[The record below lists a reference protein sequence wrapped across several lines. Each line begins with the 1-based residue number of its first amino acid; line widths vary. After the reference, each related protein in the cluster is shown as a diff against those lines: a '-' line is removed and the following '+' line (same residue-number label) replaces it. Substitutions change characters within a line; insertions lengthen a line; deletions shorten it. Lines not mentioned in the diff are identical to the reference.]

1 METSSANPRQ
11 LLRAIG
17 RWSLVALV
25 VNSIIGSGVFG
36 LPSTVAALIG
46 NYSPYAVLA
55 AGAGMSV
62 IIGCFAEVASRF
74 QEAGG
79 PYLYARVAFGRLMG
93 IQTAWMLWLGQVAA
107 PAANANLFVIYL
119 GEFFPHAKDT
129 VPRAII
135 LTVLVGLL
143 TVINI
148 RGVRAGAQVSNLFTA
163 AKLVPLFAVIVLG
176 LFVLQQHHWS
186 IAAAPVASP
195 STSQWLKAMLLLVF
209 AYGGFETALA
219 PMSEAKNPRRDA
231 PFALF
236 TALAACTVI
245 YALIQWVV
253 VGVLPNAAHSQRP
266 LADVAR
272 LAVGPVG
279 AALVAVGALISFYG
293 YLSAKILAMPRVP
306 FALAEQGDLPKAFAA
321 VHSRFHTPYV
331 SILVFAAL
339 VWGLALIGDFK
350 WNVTLSAVA
359 RLLYYGVG
367 CAALP
372 ILRRKQP
379 EGASA
384 MFHLPAGNFF
394 AVLGVILCVILVTR
408 VDFGQSL
415 ILVATIAA
423 GVGELVSSGERKSN
437 WQKHRLIAVAETL
450 LATSLPA
457 AFEMMMGVF
466 GRWQERRSKLRL
478 YDGVTAP
485 SPAASSC
492 APRPSDSR

>member
-1 METSSANPRQ
+1 MESSSANPPRHDPPHHD
-11 LLRAIG
+11 LVRAIG

-62 IIGCFAEVASRF
+62 IMGCFAEVASRF
-74 QEAGG
+74 QQAGG

-93 IQTAWMLWLGQVAA
+93 IQTAWMLWLGQVSA

-119 GEFFPHAKDT
+119 GEFFPHAKDPL
-129 VPRAII
+129 PRALI
-135 LTVLVGLL
+135 LTLLVGLL
-143 TVINI
+143 TIINI
-148 RGVRAGAQVSNLFTA
+148 RGVRAGTQVSNLFTA

-176 LFVLQQHHWS
+176 LAVLQRQHWN
-186 IAAAPVASP
+186 IAAPPLASVN
-195 STSQWLKAMLLLVF
+195 TSQWLKALLLLVF

-236 TALAACTVI
+236 MALLVCTVI
-245 YALIQWVV
+245 YALVQWVV
-253 VGVLPNAAHSQRP
+253 IGVLPDAAHSQRP

-272 LAVGPVG
+272 LAVGSVG
-279 AALVAVGALISFYG
+279 AALVAVGALICFYG

-306 FALAEQGDLPKAFAA
+306 FALAEQGDLHKAFAA
-321 VHSRFHTPYV
+321 VHRRFHTPYV

-339 VWGLALIGDFK
+339 IWGLALFGDFK
-350 WNVTLSAVA
+350 WNLTLSAVA
-359 RLLYYGVG
+359 RLLYYGVA

-372 ILRRKQP
+372 VLRRRQP
-379 EGASA
+379 EGANA
-384 MFHLPAGNFF
+384 MFRLPGGNFF
-394 AVLGVILCVILVTR
+394 AVLGMILCVILITR

-415 ILVATIAA
+415 ILIATIALA
-423 GVGELVSSGERKSN
+423 FVN
-437 WQKHRLIAVAETL
+437 WAMV
-450 LATSLPA
+450 
-457 AFEMMMGVF
+457 
-466 GRWQERRSKLRL
+466 RRR
-478 YDGVTAP
+478 
-485 SPAASSC
+485 
-492 APRPSDSR
+492 

>member
-1 METSSANPRQ
+1 MESPSATAPRHH
-11 LLRAIG
+11 LVRAIG
-17 RWSLVALV
+17 RWSLVALM

-46 NYSPYAVLA
+46 NHSPYAVLA
-55 AGAGMSV
+55 AGAGMAI

-119 GEFFPHAKDT
+119 GEFFPHAKDPL
-129 VPRAII
+129 PRALI
-135 LTVLVGLL
+135 LTALVGLL
-143 TVINI
+143 AFINI
-148 RGVRAGAQVSNLFTA
+148 RGVRAGTQVSNLFTA
-163 AKLVPLFAVIVLG
+163 AKLVPLSAVIVLG
-176 LFVLQQHHWS
+176 LFVLHSHHWAIATPS
-186 IAAAPVASP
+186 IASP
-195 STSQWLKAMLLLVF
+195 SASQWLKAMLLLVF

-236 TALAACTVI
+236 TALLVCTVI

-253 VGVLPNAAHSQRP
+253 VGVLPDAMHSQRP

-272 LAVGPVG
+272 LAVGLVG

-306 FALAEQGDLPKAFAA
+306 FALAEQGDFPQAFAA
-321 VHSRFHTPYV
+321 VHRRYHTPYV
-331 SILVFAAL
+331 SILVFAAM
-339 VWGLALIGDFK
+339 VWGLALFGDFK

-384 MFHLPAGNFF
+384 MFRLPAGNFF
-394 AVLGVILCVILVTR
+394 AVLGMISCGVLVTR

-415 ILVATIAA
+415 ILIATVALA
-423 GVGELVSSGERKSN
+423 LVN
-437 WQKHRLIAVAETL
+437 WTVVA
-450 LATSLPA
+450 
-457 AFEMMMGVF
+457 
-466 GRWQERRSKLRL
+466 RRNS
-478 YDGVTAP
+478 AE
-485 SPAASSC
+485 
-492 APRPSDSR
+492 

>member
-1 METSSANPRQ
+1 MPAPPPIPRYE
-11 LLRAIG
+11 LVRAIG

-36 LPSTVAALIG
+36 LPSVVAGLIG
-46 NYSPYAVLA
+46 NLSPYAVLA

-62 IIGCFAEVASRF
+62 IIACFAEVASRF
-74 QEAGG
+74 QQAGG
-79 PYLYARVAFGRLMG
+79 PYLYARAAFGRFMG

-119 GEFFPHAKDT
+119 GEFFPHAKDP

-135 LTVLVGLL
+135 LTLLVGLL

-148 RGVRAGAQVSNLFTA
+148 RGVRAGTHVSNLFTA
-163 AKLVPLFAVIVLG
+163 AKLVPLFAVIILG
-176 LFVLQQHHWS
+176 IFVLHAHHWQ
-186 IAAAPVASP
+186 IASP
-195 STSQWLKAMLLLVF
+195 AVENTGTSQWLKALLLLVF

-236 TALAACTVI
+236 TALVLCTGI

-253 VGVLPNAAHSQRP
+253 IGVLPNAAHSQRP

-279 AALVAVGALISFYG
+279 AALIAIGALISFYG
-293 YLSAKILAMPRVP
+293 YLSAKILAMPRIP
-306 FALAEQGDLPKAFAA
+306 FALAEQGDFPEAFAA
-321 VHSRFHTPYV
+321 IHRKFHTPYV
-331 SILVFAAL
+331 SILVFAAM
-339 VWGLALIGDFK
+339 VWALALTGDFK

-359 RLLYYGVG
+359 RLLYYAVG

-372 ILRRKQP
+372 ILRRKSTTDTP
-379 EGASA
+379 A
-384 MFHLPAGNFF
+384 MFTLPAGNFF
-394 AVLGVILCVILVTR
+394 AALGLLLCAILITR

-415 ILVATIAA
+415 ILVGTIALA
-423 GVGELVSSGERKSN
+423 LLNWAVVVRK
-437 WQKHRLIAVAETL
+437 K
-450 LATSLPA
+450 
-457 AFEMMMGVF
+457 
-466 GRWQERRSKLRL
+466 
-478 YDGVTAP
+478 
-485 SPAASSC
+485 
-492 APRPSDSR
+492 

>member
-1 METSSANPRQ
+1 MEPSAVNPPRHD
-11 LLRAIG
+11 LVRAIG

-55 AGAGMSV
+55 AGAGMTV
-62 IIGCFAEVASRF
+62 IMGCFAEVASRF
-74 QEAGG
+74 QQAGG

-119 GEFFPHAKDT
+119 GEFFPHAKDPL
-129 VPRAII
+129 PRAII

-143 TVINI
+143 TFINI
-148 RGVRAGAQVSNLFTA
+148 RGVRAGTQVSNLFTA
-163 AKLVPLFAVIVLG
+163 TKLVPLFAVIVLG
-176 LFVLQQHHWS
+176 MFVLQHHHWN
-186 IAAAPVASP
+186 IASAPIG
-195 STSQWLKAMLLLVF
+195 STNTNQWLKAMLLLVF

-219 PMSEAKNPRRDA
+219 PMSEAKDPQRDA

-236 TALAACTVI
+236 TALIACTVI

-253 VGVLPNAAHSQRP
+253 IGVLPDAAHSQRP

-272 LAVGPVG
+272 RAVGPVG
-279 AALVAVGALISFYG
+279 AALVAIGALISFYG

-306 FALAEQGDLPKAFAA
+306 FALAEQGDFPKAFAA
-321 VHSRFHTPYV
+321 VHRRFHTPYV
-331 SILVFAAL
+331 SILVFAAMI
-339 VWGLALIGDFK
+339 WGLALIGDFK

-372 ILRRKQP
+372 ILRRKQQD
-379 EGASA
+379 GASA
-384 MFHLPAGNFF
+384 MFQLPAGDFL
-394 AVLGVILCVILVTR
+394 AVLGIILCVVLATR

-415 ILVATIAA
+415 ILVATIALA
-423 GVGELVSSGERKSN
+423 FVN
-437 WQKHRLIAVAETL
+437 WAV
-450 LATSLPA
+450 
-457 AFEMMMGVF
+457 VV
-466 GRWQERRSKLRL
+466 RRSR
-478 YDGVTAP
+478 AIQ
-485 SPAASSC
+485 
-492 APRPSDSR
+492 

>member
-1 METSSANPRQ
+1 MESASQSPPRRD
-11 LLRAIG
+11 LVRAIG

-36 LPSTVAALIG
+36 LPSTVAGLIG

-55 AGAGMSV
+55 AGVGMSV
-62 IIGCFAEVASRF
+62 IIACFAEVASRF
-74 QEAGG
+74 QQAGG
-79 PYLYARVAFGRLMG
+79 PYLYARFAFGRMMG
-93 IQTAWMLWLGQVAA
+93 IQTAWMLWLGQVSA

-119 GEFFPHAKDT
+119 GEFFPHAKDPL
-129 VPRAII
+129 PRALI
-135 LTVLVGLL
+135 LTALIALL
-143 TVINI
+143 TIINI

-163 AKLVPLFAVIVLG
+163 AKLVPLLAVIVFG
-176 LFVLQQHHWS
+176 FFVLAHQHWT
-186 IAAAPVASP
+186 IATAPIP
-195 STSQWLKAMLLLVF
+195 FPNTSQWLKAMLLLVF

-236 TALAACTVI
+236 VALLLCTAI

-253 VGVLPNAAHSQRP
+253 IGVLPAAAQSQRP

-272 LAVGPVG
+272 LAVGPIG

-306 FALAEQGDLPKAFAA
+306 FALAEQGDFPKAFAA
-321 VHSRFHTPYV
+321 VHRRFHTPYV
-331 SILVFAAL
+331 SILVFAAMI
-339 VWGLALIGDFK
+339 WGLALFGDFK

-372 ILRRKQP
+372 VLRRKEP
-379 EGASA
+379 PGASA
-384 MFHLPAGNFF
+384 MFKLPAGNFF

-415 ILVATIAA
+415 ILVATIALA
-423 GVGELVSSGERKSN
+423 LVN
-437 WQKHRLIAVAETL
+437 WAVVQHRESI
-450 LATSLPA
+450 
-457 AFEMMMGVF
+457 
-466 GRWQERRSKLRL
+466 
-478 YDGVTAP
+478 
-485 SPAASSC
+485 
-492 APRPSDSR
+492 

>member
-1 METSSANPRQ
+1 VESAIANPPRHE
-11 LLRAIG
+11 LVRAIG

-25 VNSIIGSGVFG
+25 VNSILGSGVFG

-46 NYSPYAVLA
+46 GYSPFAVFA

-62 IIGCFAEVASRF
+62 VIGCFAEVASRF
-74 QEAGG
+74 QDAGG
-79 PYLYARVAFGRLMG
+79 PYLYARAAFGRFMG

-119 GEFFPHAKDT
+119 GEFFPHAKNPL
-129 VPRAII
+129 PRAFI
-135 LTVLVGLL
+135 LTMLIGILVF
-143 TVINI
+143 INV
-148 RGVRAGAQVSNLFTA
+148 RGVRAGTQVSNLFTA

-176 LFVLQQHHWS
+176 LFVFHEHGWRIS
-186 IAAAPVASP
+186 TASTVP
-195 STSQWLKAMLLLVF
+195 NTSQWMKSMLLLVF

-236 TALAACTVI
+236 IALLLCTVI
-245 YALIQWVV
+245 YVLIQLVV
-253 VGVLPNAAHSQRP
+253 VGVLPDAAHSERP

-279 AALVAVGALISFYG
+279 AALVAIGALISFYG
-293 YLSAKILAMPRVP
+293 YLSAKILAMPRIP
-306 FALAEQGDLPKAFAA
+306 FALAEQGDFPKVFAA
-321 VHSRFHTPYV
+321 VHRRFHTPYV
-331 SILVFAAL
+331 SILVFAAM

-359 RLLYYGVG
+359 RLLYYSVG

-379 EGASA
+379 EGA

-394 AVLGVILCVILVTR
+394 AVLGVLLCLTLVTR

-415 ILVATIAA
+415 ILIGTVALAF
-423 GVGELVSSGERKSN
+423 VN
-437 WQKHRLIAVAETL
+437 WFV
-450 LATSLPA
+450 
-457 AFEMMMGVF
+457 VV
-466 GRWQERRSKLRL
+466 RRS
-478 YDGVTAP
+478 AE
-485 SPAASSC
+485 S
-492 APRPSDSR
+492 

>member
-1 METSSANPRQ
+1 V
-11 LLRAIG
+11 RAIG

-74 QEAGG
+74 QQAGG

-119 GEFFPHAKDT
+119 GEFFPHAKNPL
-129 VPRAII
+129 PRALI
-135 LTVLVGLL
+135 LTALVGLL
-143 TVINI
+143 AFINV
-148 RGVRAGAQVSNLFTA
+148 RGVRGGTQISNLFTA
-163 AKLVPLFAVIVLG
+163 AKLVPLFAVIALG
-176 LFVLQQHHWS
+176 LFLLQRQHWAF
-186 IAAAPVASP
+186 AAAPVASP
-195 STSQWLKAMLLLVF
+195 NINQWLKAMLLLVF

-236 TALAACTVI
+236 TALILCTAL
-245 YALIQWVV
+245 YAFIQWVV
-253 VGVLPNAAHSQRP
+253 VGVLPDAAHSQRP

-272 LAVGPVG
+272 LAVGPIG
-279 AALVAVGALISFYG
+279 AGLVAVGALISFYG

-306 FALAEQGDLPKAFAA
+306 FALAEQRDFPQAFAA
-321 VHSRFHTPYV
+321 VHRRFHTPYV
-331 SILVFAAL
+331 SILVFAGMVWALAL
-339 VWGLALIGDFK
+339 VGDFK

-372 ILRRKQP
+372 ILRRKNP

-384 MFHLPAGNFF
+384 MFRLPAGDFF
-394 AVLGVILCVILVTR
+394 AVLGVILCLILVTR

-415 ILVATIAA
+415 ILVATIALA
-423 GVGELVSSGERKSN
+423 FMN
-437 WQKHRLIAVAETL
+437 WVVVA
-450 LATSLPA
+450 
-457 AFEMMMGVF
+457 
-466 GRWQERRSKLRL
+466 RRSSA
-478 YDGVTAP
+478 T
-485 SPAASSC
+485 
-492 APRPSDSR
+492 

>member
-1 METSSANPRQ
+1 MPAPPPIPRHE
-11 LLRAIG
+11 LVRAIG

-36 LPSTVAALIG
+36 LPSVVAGLIG
-46 NYSPYAVLA
+46 NLSPYAVLA

-62 IIGCFAEVASRF
+62 IIACFAEVASRF
-74 QEAGG
+74 QQAGG
-79 PYLYARVAFGRLMG
+79 PYLYARAAFGRFMG

-119 GEFFPHAKDT
+119 GEFFPHAKDP

-135 LTVLVGLL
+135 LTLLVGLL

-148 RGVRAGAQVSNLFTA
+148 RGVRAGTHVSNLFTA
-163 AKLVPLFAVIVLG
+163 AKLVPLFAVIILG
-176 LFVLQQHHWS
+176 IFVLHAHHWQ
-186 IAAAPVASP
+186 IASP
-195 STSQWLKAMLLLVF
+195 AVENTGTSQWLKALLLLVF

-236 TALAACTVI
+236 TALVLCTGI

-253 VGVLPNAAHSQRP
+253 IGVLPNAAHSQRP

-279 AALVAVGALISFYG
+279 AALIAIGALISFYG
-293 YLSAKILAMPRVP
+293 YLSAKILAMPRIP
-306 FALAEQGDLPKAFAA
+306 FALAEQGDFPEAFAA
-321 VHSRFHTPYV
+321 IHRKFHTPYV
-331 SILVFAAL
+331 SILVFAAM
-339 VWGLALIGDFK
+339 VWALALTGDFK

-359 RLLYYGVG
+359 RLLYYAVG

-372 ILRRKQP
+372 ILRRKSTTDAP
-379 EGASA
+379 A
-384 MFHLPAGNFF
+384 MFTLPAGNFF
-394 AVLGVILCVILVTR
+394 AALGLLLCAILITR

-415 ILVATIAA
+415 ILVGTIALA
-423 GVGELVSSGERKSN
+423 LLNWAVVVRK
-437 WQKHRLIAVAETL
+437 K
-450 LATSLPA
+450 
-457 AFEMMMGVF
+457 
-466 GRWQERRSKLRL
+466 
-478 YDGVTAP
+478 
-485 SPAASSC
+485 
-492 APRPSDSR
+492 

>member
-1 METSSANPRQ
+1 MESATETPPRHQ
-11 LLRAIG
+11 LVRAIG

-36 LPSTVAALIG
+36 LPATVAALIG
-46 NYSPYAVLA
+46 NLSPYAVLA
-55 AGAGMSV
+55 AGVGMSV
-62 IIGCFAEVASRF
+62 IMGCFAEVASRF

-79 PYLYARVAFGRLMG
+79 PYLYARVAFGRMMG
-93 IQTAWMLWLGQVAA
+93 IQTAWMLLLGQVSA

-119 GEFFPHAKDT
+119 GEFFPHAKEPL
-129 VPRAII
+129 PRAII
-135 LTVLVGLL
+135 LTTLVGILAF
-143 TVINI
+143 INV

-176 LFVLQQHHWS
+176 LFVLHGHDWR
-186 IAAAPVASP
+186 IATSSAPA
-195 STSQWLKAMLLLVF
+195 STSQWLKSLLLLVF

-236 TALAACTVI
+236 TALLACTVI

-253 VGVLPNAAHSQRP
+253 IGVLPNAAHSDRP

-306 FALAEQGDLPKAFAA
+306 FALAEQGDFPKSFAA
-321 VHSRFHTPYV
+321 VHRHFHTPYI
-331 SILVFAAL
+331 SILAFATL
-339 VWGLALIGDFK
+339 VWGFALIGEFK

-379 EGASA
+379 DGA
-384 MFHLPAGNFF
+384 MFRLPAGNFF
-394 AVLGVILCVILVTR
+394 AVLGVLICAVLVTR

-415 ILVATIAA
+415 ILVGTITLAF
-423 GVGELVSSGERKSN
+423 VN
-437 WQKHRLIAVAETL
+437 WIVVK
-450 LATSLPA
+450 
-457 AFEMMMGVF
+457 
-466 GRWQERRSKLRL
+466 RS
-478 YDGVTAP
+478 A
-485 SPAASSC
+485 
-492 APRPSDSR
+492 RPS